1 MALKFATRMPA
12 LVPRYAD
19 GVYAAIAAER
29 ATYARLPPPPQQLDA
44 AQPVTR
50 VGEVL
55 VDAVDA
61 DATTAGELCI

>member
-29 ATYARLPPPPQQLDA
+29 ATYARLPPPPQQQEA
-44 AQPVTR
+44 AEPMAG

-55 VDAVDA
+55 ADA